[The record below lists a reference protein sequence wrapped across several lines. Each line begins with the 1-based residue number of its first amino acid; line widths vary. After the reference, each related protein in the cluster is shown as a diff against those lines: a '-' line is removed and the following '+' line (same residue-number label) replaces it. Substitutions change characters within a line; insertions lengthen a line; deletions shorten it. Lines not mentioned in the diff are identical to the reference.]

1 MPAEESCKR
10 ELDISI
16 PWDQVEHEI
25 EQVAQAYGRKARIPG
40 FRPGKAPLPVVRTR
54 FWNDIK
60 QDVIERLVPKAF
72 WEQAEGQKLHVVG
85 SPDVGSLSFENG
97 EPLKFR
103 AEFEVVPE
111 FELAEY
117 RRVEVP
123 FREAQVTEEDVQK
136 ELDHLREQH
145 ASLQNV
151 DPRPLEDGDLAV
163 VSLKSAE
170 VPDAPKVDQDEVTLT
185 IGDKDTLQDFT
196 DNLRGKSPGDELD
209 FEVRYPEDF
218 ANEKLAGKTIPF
230 HAVVKGIR
238 RKELPALDDDFAA
251 DVGNFQTLEEL
262 RKQIRDAIQH
272 QRRHAATEAAK
283 DKLVDALLARHDF
296 PAPEKLV
303 DRQIATRVERQLRA
317 LARQGVDPSKLDIDW
332 RKIRETER
340 EGAARDVRA
349 GLLLE
354 RIADVENVQVTS
366 AEIDEQVK
374 HYATQA
380 KQPVAAARAKLAE
393 DGTLDRMRAHIR
405 NEKTLNFLFDEA
417 QKVDQEEVEAG

>member
-16 PWDQVEHEI
+16 PWDQVELEI

-40 FRPGKAPLPVVRTR
+40 FRPGKAPLTVVRSR
-54 FWNDIK
+54 FWKDIK
-60 QDVIERLVPKAF
+60 QDVIEHLIPKAF
-72 WEQAEGQKLHVVG
+72 WEQAEGQKMHVVG
-85 SPDVGSLSFENG
+85 SPDVGEMHFEDG
-97 EPLKFR
+97 EPLKFH
-103 AEFEVVPE
+103 ATFEVVPE
-111 FELAEY
+111 FDLADY

-123 FREAQVTEEDVQK
+123 FREPQVTEEDVQK

-145 ASLQNV
+145 ASFQNV

-163 VSLKSAE
+163 VSLKSEE
-170 VPDAPKVDQDEVTLT
+170 VEDAPQVAQDEVTLT
-185 IGDKDTLQDFT
+185 IGDQATLQDFT
-196 DNLRGKSPGDELD
+196 DNLRGKSPGDEVD
-209 FEVRYPEDF
+209 FEVHYPEDF

-230 HAVVKGIR
+230 HAAVKGIR

-262 RKQIRDAIQH
+262 RKQISDAIQH
-272 QRRHAATEAAK
+272 QRRHAATESAK
-283 DKLVDALLARHDF
+283 DKLVDTLLAKHDF

-303 DRQIATRVERQLRA
+303 ERQIATRVERQLRA

-332 RKIRETER
+332 PKIRESER

-354 RIADVENVQVTS
+354 RIADTEDIQVGS
-366 AEIDEQVK
+366 EEIDEQIK
-374 HYATQA
+374 RYAAQA
-380 KQPVAAARAKLAE
+380 KQPVATTRAKLAE

-405 NEKTLNFLFDEA
+405 NEKTLSFLFDEA
-417 QKVDQEEVEAG
+417 QKVDQEVEAG

>member
-16 PWDQVEHEI
+16 PWDQVELEI

-40 FRPGKAPLPVVRTR
+40 FRPGKAPLTVVRTR
-54 FWNDIK
+54 FWKDIK
-60 QDVIERLVPKAF
+60 QDVIEHLVPKGF
-72 WEQAEGQKLHVVG
+72 WEQVEGQKLHVVG
-85 SPDVGSLSFENG
+85 SPDVTEMHFEDG
-97 EPLKFR
+97 EPLKFH
-103 AEFEVVPE
+103 ATFEVVPE

-117 RRVEVP
+117 RRIEVP
-123 FREAQVTEEDVQK
+123 FREAEVKDEDVQK

-145 ASLQNV
+145 ASFQNV

-163 VSLKSAE
+163 VSLKSEE
-170 VPDAPKVDQDEVTLT
+170 VEGAPQVAQDEVTLT
-185 IGDKDTLQDFT
+185 IGDEATLKDFT

-209 FEVRYPEDF
+209 FDVHYPEDF

-230 HAVVKGIR
+230 HAAVKGIR

-262 RKQIRDAIQH
+262 RKQISDAIQH
-272 QRRHAATEAAK
+272 QRRHASTEAAK
-283 DKLVDALLARHDF
+283 DKLVDTLLAKHDF

-303 DRQIATRVERQLRA
+303 ERQIATRVERQLRA
-317 LARQGVDPSKLDIDW
+317 LARQGLDPSKLDIDW
-332 RKIRETER
+332 PKIRESER

-354 RIADVENVQVTS
+354 KIAD
-366 AEIDEQVK
+366 AESIDATNEEIEEQIK
-374 HYATQA
+374 TYAARA
-380 KQPVAAARAKLAE
+380 KQSVAAARAKLAE
-393 DGTLDRMRAHIR
+393 DGTLDRLRAHIR
-405 NEKTLNFLFDEA
+405 NEKTLSFLFDEA
-417 QKVDQEEVEAG
+417 QKVDQEVEAG

>member
-10 ELDISI
+10 ELDISV
-16 PWDQVEHEI
+16 PWDQVEQEI

-40 FRPGKAPLPVVRTR
+40 FRPGKAPPTVVRTR

-72 WEQAEGQKLHVVG
+72 WQQAESQKLHVVG
-85 SPDVGSLSFENG
+85 APDVREMHFENG
-97 EPLKFR
+97 APLKFH

-111 FELAEY
+111 FDLADY
-117 RRVEVP
+117 RRIEVP
-123 FREAQVTEEDVQK
+123 YREPEVTEEDIQK

-145 ASLQNV
+145 ASFQNV
-151 DPRPLEDGDLAV
+151 DARPLEDGDIAV

-185 IGDKDTLQDFT
+185 IGDHDTLQDFT

-209 FEVRYPEDF
+209 FEVHYPEDF
-218 ANEKLAGKTIPF
+218 ANEKMAGKTIPF
-230 HAVVKGIR
+230 HAAVKGIR

-251 DVGNFQTLEEL
+251 DAGNFQTLDEL
-262 RKQIRDAIQH
+262 RKQIHEAMLSH
-272 QRRHAATEAAK
+272 RRRLATEAAK
-283 DKLVDALLARHDF
+283 DKLVDALLSKHDF
-296 PAPEKLV
+296 PAPAKLV
-303 DRQIATRVERQLRA
+303 ERQIATRAERQLRA
-317 LARQGVDPSKLDIDW
+317 LARQGIDPSKLDIDW
-332 RKIRETER
+332 TKIREAEH

-354 RIADVENVQVTS
+354 RIADVEKIEVTS
-366 AEIDEQVK
+366 AEIDEQIK
-374 HYATQA
+374 RYAAQS
-380 KQPVAAARAKLAE
+380 KKPVAAARAKLAE
-393 DGTLDRMRAHIR
+393 DGTLDRMHAHIR

-417 QKVDQEEVEAG
+417 QKVDQEVEAG